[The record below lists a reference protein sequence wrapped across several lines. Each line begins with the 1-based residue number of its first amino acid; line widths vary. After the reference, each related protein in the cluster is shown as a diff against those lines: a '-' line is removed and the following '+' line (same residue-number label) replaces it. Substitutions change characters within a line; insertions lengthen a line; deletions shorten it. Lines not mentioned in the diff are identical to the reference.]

1 MATNKWRLADGTRL
15 DAYILAGL
23 IVTALV
29 TVFVLG
35 VLLWV
40 LNILSSEPWF
50 LWSIL
55 IGGGSVTLVVLIAE
69 TIHARGRHGS

>member
-1 MATNKWRLADGTRL
+1 MATNKWWHTDGTRL
-15 DAYILAGL
+15 DTYILAGL

-40 LNILSSEPWF
+40 LNILISEPWF
-50 LWSIL
+50 LWSVL

-69 TIHARGRHGS
+69 TIHARSHRGS

>member
-1 MATNKWRLADGTRL
+1 MATKTRF

-40 LNILSSEPWF
+40 LNILISEPWF
-50 LWSIL
+50 LWSVL

-69 TIHARGRHGS
+69 TIHARSHRGS

>member
-1 MATNKWRLADGTRL
+1 MATNKWWTTDGTRF

-40 LNILSSEPWF
+40 LNILISEPWF
-50 LWSIL
+50 LWSVL

-69 TIHARGRHGS
+69 TIHARGHRGR